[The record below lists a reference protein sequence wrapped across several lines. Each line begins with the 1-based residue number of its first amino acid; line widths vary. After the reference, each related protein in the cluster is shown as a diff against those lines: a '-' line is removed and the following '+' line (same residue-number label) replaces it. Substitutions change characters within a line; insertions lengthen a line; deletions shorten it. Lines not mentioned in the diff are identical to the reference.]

1 MKLLLSGVCQ
11 CRTRHKHFQNM
22 YTRKLAFVM
31 IVPVFRSI
39 CPRPGLWPLC
49 DAGWVRSNNDL
60 RSETHCS
67 ADTSTPVREETH
79 THTRQSS
86 SLRINEDSSL
96 KPRARPAAC
105 LLSSQTH
112 MDKLSIW
119 RNPLSTAEHTTPEMD
134 RLAERLVFFAE
145 HFFFSD
151 SISQNGI

>member
-11 CRTRHKHFQNM
+11 CWTRHKHFHNV
-22 YTRKLAFVM
+22 YTRTLVFVM

-39 CPRPGLWPLC
+39 CPRPGPWPLC

-67 ADTSTPVREETH
+67 ADTSTPAREETH
-79 THTRQSS
+79 ASQRSEQRSS
-86 SLRINEDSSL
+86 SRVNEDSSL

-134 RLAERLVFFAE
+134 RLAERLVLFCWRYL
-145 HFFFSD
+145 FFFLTA
-151 SISQNGI
+151 